1 MMVVDLLEEL
11 RRRGIQL
18 WAEGDKLRFRAPDQ
32 ALTPELRAELAAR
45 KTEILSF
52 LQKGALATRTADAPT
67 IPVAP
72 RGGPLPLS
80 FAQQRLWFLD
90 QLDPAAGA
98 AYHIPLALL
107 LSGPLDLT
115 ALHRALA
122 AVVER
127 HEALRTVF
135 GEQDGQPV
143 QLIQPPAAPPL
154 PLQDAPEGSDEQRRE
169 LLRDWLAAEI
179 TRPFDLARGPLLR
192 AGVLRLGPAE
202 HVLALTLHHIITD
215 GWSQGV
221 LMRELIDSYA
231 AAAQGR
237 PAPLPRLPVQYADYA
252 VWQRRWFTGAVEQ
265 AQLDYWRQ
273 QLAGVSPLELPT
285 DRPRPAQP
293 SYRGAT
299 VPMALPPEVSA
310 RLAALGRETGASL
323 FMVLLA
329 AWSVLLARYSG
340 QRDLTVGTPIAGRTR
355 AELEG
360 LVGFFVNT
368 LVLRAD
374 LSGNPPFRALLEQVR
389 ATALAA
395 YAHQDV
401 PFERLVDLLQPERD
415 LSRTPLFQAMFVL
428 QNTPPGPQGLEG
440 FRAQPLDIPDTTA
453 KFDLSLALSGDERG
467 IGGVLR
473 YSADLFERET
483 ATRMAGH
490 LQTLLA
496 AVAADPDR
504 PIDALP
510 LLDAEERRL
519 LAQWGAGETLPVPPH
534 CVHDLFAEQAVR
546 TPGASA
552 LVFEGQ
558 RLTYAELDRRA
569 NGLAHLLCGHGVGPD
584 SRVAICLERSAGM
597 IVALLGILK
606 AGAAYVPLDPT
617 FPAERLAGMLA
628 DADARLTVTVR
639 ALGHL
644 LPTGVAP
651 VWLDE
656 QDQERDDAPHTG
668 VTPTHLAYVIY
679 TSGSTGRPK
688 GVAVEHRQVVNY
700 VAGVSRRLDLPP
712 GASYA
717 TVSTIAADLGN
728 TSIYAALCAG
738 GCLHV
743 LGQERIADPAAMA
756 EYMRR
761 EAVDCLKIVPS
772 HLRALLSG
780 PDPAG
785 VLPRRRLVLG
795 GEASSRELIAQL
807 RDLAPGCAI
816 LNHYGPTETT
826 VGVLTYPAE
835 AAPRGATLPIGRP
848 LANSLVLILDAA
860 GQPAPVGVPG
870 ELHIG
875 GAGVARGYL
884 GRPELTA
891 ERFVPN
897 PFGNG
902 AADQSQEPR
911 TENQEPGSTT
921 VVAGNSTLKT
931 QYSKL
936 YRTGDLV
943 RWLPEGAVEFLGR
956 IDHQVKIR
964 GYRVELG
971 EIEALLRGHT
981 AVREAAV
988 IAREDQPGERR
999 IVAYMVPTEPRTEN
1013 HEPGREDADRKTHH
1027 SALKTFLQERLPDYM
1042 VPAAFVELAALP
1054 ITANGKL
1061 DRRAL
1066 PAPQAAPTQEGAAP
1080 RTPTEELLATI
1091 WADVL
1096 GLERVGVND
1105 NFFAAGG
1112 HSLLAT
1118 QALARVRAAFGV
1130 GLPVRAL
1137 FEQPTV
1143 ALLAPVLER
1152 AARAETPP
1160 IAPAPPGAPRPLSFA
1175 QQRIWFLDQLDP
1187 GSSAYNI
1194 PLALRLDGPLDPAAL
1209 GRSLDTVVARHES
1222 LRTSFAQADG
1232 LPTPVVRPP
1241 AAVALPLIDL
1251 RGLPEAA
1258 RDAAVRRRAQEEAG
1272 HAFDLQRGPLLRAA
1286 LLALADEQHIL
1297 LLTMHHI
1304 VSDGWSRGVLMREMA
1319 ACYAA
1324 HAAGRAPDLAPLPI
1338 QYGDFALW
1346 QQRVL
1351 RGALLEAQIDYWRG
1365 RLAGAPAALEL
1376 PTDFARPAVQSFR
1389 GATLPVLLPPELSAA
1404 LARLSREAH
1413 ATMFMTLLAA
1423 WGVLL
1428 ARYSGQ
1434 RDISVG
1440 TPIAGRTHTELE
1452 GLIGFFVNTLV
1463 LRADLSGNPGFRALL
1478 GQVRATALE
1487 AYAHQ
1492 DVPFEQVV
1500 EALRPERDLSRT
1512 PLFQV
1517 MFAFQNTPQAA
1528 VALEGMRISLLDSP
1542 DDTAKFELSLV
1553 LSESPQGLAGA
1564 LNYNTDLFRESSVRR
1579 LLDSFQTLLEGI
1591 VADPDQPVERIPLLR
1606 PAAERELLLSF
1617 CRAPELPVP
1626 ALGLHQFAEAQAAR
1640 TPQATALI
1648 AGELRWS
1655 YQTLNAR
1662 ANRLAHLLRALGV
1675 GPEQTV
1681 GICLPRTADLLV
1693 ALLATLKAG
1702 GAYLPLDPTY
1712 PAERLALL
1720 LDDARPRVVLT
1731 GAAATGLPAAGNRW
1745 TAVCLP
1751 EAEAELARQPDHNP
1765 DQAVA
1770 PEQLAYLIYTSG
1782 STGRPKGVAIS
1793 HANAAALLT
1802 WAQRQFSAEELAGT
1816 LAATSINFDLSV
1828 FELFVP
1834 LSVGATVILAENAL
1848 LLPELP
1854 AAGEVTLV
1862 NTVPSAMRE
1871 LVQLRAVPP
1880 GVRTINLAGE
1890 PLRRALVQQIV
1901 LHTGATRIYNLY
1913 GPSEDTTYST
1923 WQQIDPR
1930 APEEPPIGRP
1940 LPGSQAYVLDRLG
1953 QPVPVGVLGELYLG
1967 GAGLARG
1974 YLERPELTAE
1984 RFVPNPFGAEGWKLG
1999 AEDTELKTQNS
2010 KLKTHSRLYRTGDLV
2025 YWREDG
2031 GLVFVRRADFQVK
2044 LRGFRIEL
2052 GEVETALL
2060 DQPGVAD
2067 AVALVRE
2074 DLPGDPRLVAYV
2086 AMPQEPR
2093 TKHQE
2098 LDGEAEGLSLEE
2110 RALLLSAHT
2119 TAAGEHAK
2127 LNTQSSELRAALAE
2141 RLPEYMVPSA
2151 IVVMETL
2158 PQTPNGKID
2167 RAALPAP
2174 DLSAQASGGQAAPR
2188 DQLELELARAWEELL
2203 GVAPVGIHDDFFAL
2217 GGHSLLAVRLTKRIE
2232 GIAGAAFPLAALFQG
2247 ATVARVAARLRE
2259 GRPIAASPLV
2269 ALQPHGAR
2277 PPLFLVHPSGGG
2289 AFCYLALAAA
2299 LSQDQPVYAFQSPAL
2314 AEAEPQPRDVP
2325 ALAEQYL
2332 ALLRERQPEG
2342 PYRLGGWSFG
2352 GLVAYEMARSLEA
2365 QGQEVAL
2372 LALLDARPA
2381 DPAAELPDD
2390 LSLLIA
2396 FAQDLGLP
2404 LERLDLDLADL
2415 AERTLDELLALV
2427 LEQARAAQVVHEDL
2441 GLDDLRRLLLV
2452 FKQHLAAMR
2461 DYRPAPYGGPLTLF
2475 PATQGR
2481 RYDPADPAAGWGGLV
2496 RRASLHPVDSDH
2508 FALVR
2513 PPHIAAVAAALAEAL
2528 AT

>member
-32 ALTPELRAELAAR
+32 ALTPDLRAELAAR
-45 KTEILSF
+45 KAEILAF
-52 LQKGALATRTADAPT
+52 LHKGTLATRATETPT
-67 IPVAP
+67 IPAAP

-107 LSGPLDLT
+107 LSGPLDLA
-115 ALHRALA
+115 ALERALA

-135 GEQDGQPV
+135 AEADGQPV
-143 QLIQPPAAPPL
+143 QLILPPAPPPL
-154 PLQDAPEGSDEQRRE
+154 PLQDAPEGTDEQRQQ
-169 LLRDWLAAEI
+169 LLRDWLGAAI
-179 TRPFDLARGPLLR
+179 ARPFDLQGGPLLR
-192 AGVLRLGPAE
+192 AGVLRLGPTE

-221 LMRELIDSYA
+221 LMRELINAYA
-231 AAAQGR
+231 AAAQGQ
-237 PAPLPRLPVQYADYA
+237 PIALPRLPVQYADYA
-252 VWQRRWFTGAVEQ
+252 VWQRQWFTGAVEQ
-265 AQLDYWRQ
+265 AQLDYWRR

-299 VPMALPPEVSA
+299 VPVAIPAETSA

-329 AWSVLLARYSG
+329 AWCVLLARYSG
-340 QRDLTVGTPIAGRTR
+340 QRDLTVGTPIAGRTH

-360 LVGFFVNT
+360 LIGFFVNT

-374 LSGNPPFRALLEQVR
+374 LGGNPSFRTLLERVR

-415 LSRTPLFQAMFVL
+415 LSRTPLFQVMFVL

-453 KFDLSLALSGDERG
+453 KFDLTLTLSGDERG

-473 YSADLFERET
+473 YSADLFEPGT
-483 ATRMAGH
+483 AVRMAVH
-490 LQTLLA
+490 LQTLLEA
-496 AVAADPDR
+496 AAADPDR

-510 LLDAEERRL
+510 LLDAGERRL
-519 LAQWGAGETLPVPPH
+519 LAQWGAGERLPVPPR
-534 CVHDLFAEQAVR
+534 CVHELFAEQAAR
-546 TPGASA
+546 TPGAPA
-552 LVFEGQ
+552 LVFEER
-558 RLTYAELDRRA
+558 RLAYAELDRRA
-569 NGLAHLLCGHGVGPD
+569 NGLAHLLCGHGIGPD
-584 SRVAICLERSAGM
+584 SRVAICLERSAEM

-628 DADARLTVTVR
+628 DADARLVVTAR
-639 ALGHL
+639 ALAHL
-644 LPTGVAP
+644 LPAGVVP

-656 QDQERDDAPHTG
+656 LDAAHDDAPHTG
-668 VTPTHLAYVIY
+668 VTPSHLAYVIY

-728 TSIYAALCAG
+728 TSIYAALCGG

-743 LGQERIADPAAMA
+743 LGQERIADPTAMA

-807 RDLAPGCAI
+807 RELAPACAI

-826 VGVLTYPAE
+826 VGVLTYPADS
-835 AAPRGATLPIGRP
+835 APRGATLPIGRP
-848 LANSLVLILDAA
+848 LANSQVLILDSA
-860 GQPAPVGVPG
+860 GQPTPVGVPG

-897 PFGNG
+897 PFGAEEQN
-902 AADQSQEPR
+902 QEWR
-911 TENQEPGSTT
+911 TENGEPNNVTHDES
-921 VVAGNSTLKT
+921 NSKLKT
-931 QYSKL
+931 QNSKL
-936 YRTGDLV
+936 YKTGDLV
-943 RWLPEGAVEFLGR
+943 RWLPEGAIEFLGR
-956 IDHQVKIR
+956 IDQQVKIR
-964 GYRVELG
+964 GYRIELG
-971 EIEALLRGHT
+971 EIEATLRGHPD
-981 AVREAAV
+981 VREAAV
-988 IAREDQPGERR
+988 IAREDQPGDKR
-999 IVAYMVPTEPRTEN
+999 IVAYVVLAQGPKTESTKDAKDTN
-1013 HEPGREDADRKTHH
+1013 GAGHEDAK
-1027 SALKTFLQERLPDYM
+1027 LKTQNSKLKTYLSGRLPDYM
-1042 VPAAFVELAALP
+1042 VPAAFVVLHALP

-1066 PAPQAAPTQEGAAP
+1066 PAPQAAPTQEGTAP

-1096 GLERVGVND
+1096 GLAQVGIHD
-1105 NFFAAGG
+1105 NFFLAGG

-1137 FEQPTV
+1137 FEHPTV
-1143 ALLAPVLER
+1143 AQLAPMLER
-1152 AARAETPP
+1152 AARAEAPP
-1160 IAPAPPGAPRPLSFA
+1160 IVPAPPGTPRPLSFA

-1194 PLALRLDGPLDPAAL
+1194 PLALRLDGPLDPVAL
-1209 GRSLDTVVARHES
+1209 GRSLDTVVERHES
-1222 LRTSFAQADG
+1222 LRTTFAQADG
-1232 LPTPVVRPP
+1232 QPAPLVRPP
-1241 AAVALPLIDL
+1241 AAVALPLLDL
-1251 RGLPEAA
+1251 RELPETE
-1258 RDAAVRRRAQEEAG
+1258 RDAAVQRRVQEEAG
-1272 HAFDLQRGPLLRAA
+1272 HTFDLERGPLLRAA
-1286 LLALADEQHIL
+1286 LLALADDQHIL

-1324 HAAGRAPDLAPLPI
+1324 YAAGRTPDLAPLPI

-1346 QQRVL
+1346 QQQVL
-1351 RGALLEAQIDYWRG
+1351 RGELLEAQLGYWRE

-1389 GATLPVLLPPELSAA
+1389 GATLPVMLPSDLSAA

-1423 WGVLL
+1423 WSVLL

-1463 LRADLSGNPGFRALL
+1463 LRADLEGNPSFRALL

-1528 VALEGMRISLLDSP
+1528 VALEGLRISQLDSA

-1553 LSESPQGLAGA
+1553 LNESPQGLVGA
-1564 LNYNTDLFRESSVRR
+1564 LNYNTDLFREASMRR

-1591 VADPDQPVERIPLLR
+1591 VADPDRPVERIPLLR
-1606 PAAERELLLSF
+1606 PAAEQELLLSVS
-1617 CRAPELPVP
+1617 RAPDLAVP
-1626 ALGLHQFAEAQAAR
+1626 TLGLHQFVEAQAAR
-1640 TPQATALI
+1640 TPGATALI
-1648 AGELRWS
+1648 AGTLRWS

-1662 ANRLAHLLRALGV
+1662 ANRLAHHLRALGV

-1702 GAYLPLDPTY
+1702 GAYLPLDPAY

-1731 GAAATGLPAAGNRW
+1731 GATAASLPAAGGGW
-1745 TAVCLP
+1745 VGVCLP
-1751 EAEAELARQPDHNP
+1751 EAEAALAQQPDGNP
-1765 DQAVA
+1765 DLPVL

-1782 STGRPKGVAIS
+1782 STGRPKGVAIT
-1793 HANAAALLT
+1793 HANAAALLA
-1802 WAQRQFSAEELAGT
+1802 WAQQQFSPEELAGT

-1834 LSVGATVILAENAL
+1834 LSVGAAVILAENAL
-1848 LLPELP
+1848 ALPDLP

-1871 LVQLRAVPP
+1871 LVHLRAVPP

-1890 PLRRALVQQIV
+1890 PLRRALVQQIA
-1901 LHTGATRIYNLY
+1901 LHTSATKIYNLY

-1923 WQQIDPR
+1923 WQLVDPR
-1930 APEEPPIGRP
+1930 ALEEPPIGRP
-1940 LPGSQAYVLDRLG
+1940 LPGTQAYVLDRLG
-1953 QPVPVGVLGELYLG
+1953 QPVPVGVLGELFLG

-1984 RFVPNPFGAEGWKLG
+1984 RFVPNPFGAGEQSQ
-1999 AEDTELKTQNS
+1999 ERRTENGEPDNVTHDDSSSKLKTQNS
-2010 KLKTHSRLYRTGDLV
+2010 KLYKTGDLV

-2031 GLVFVRRADFQVK
+2031 SLVFVRRADFQVK

-2052 GEVETALL
+2052 GEVEAALL
-2060 DQPGVAD
+2060 DRPGVAD
-2067 AVALVRE
+2067 AVVVVRE
-2074 DLPGDPRLVAYV
+2074 DMPGDPRLVAYV

-2093 TKHQE
+2093 TKN
-2098 LDGEAEGLSLEE
+2098 GEPGAEGAEL
-2110 RALLLSAHT
+2110 
-2119 TAAGEHAK
+2119 K
-2127 LNTQSSELRAALAE
+2127 TQYSTLKTRLAE

-2151 IVVMETL
+2151 IVVMEAL
-2158 PQTPNGKID
+2158 PQTPNGKVN
-2167 RAALPAP
+2167 RAALPVPALP
-2174 DLSAQASGGQAAPR
+2174 AQTGGEHAAPR

-2217 GGHSLLAVRLTKRIE
+2217 GGHSLLAVRLAKRIE

-2259 GRPIAASPLV
+2259 GRPITASPLV
-2269 ALQPHGAR
+2269 ALQPHGDR

-2289 AFCYLALAAA
+2289 AFCYLPLAAA
-2299 LSQDQPVYAFQSPAL
+2299 LGQEQPLYAFQSPAL
-2314 AEAEPQPRDVP
+2314 AEAEPQPRRVHE
-2325 ALAEQYL
+2325 LAAQYL

-2352 GLVAYEMARSLEA
+2352 GLVAYEMARLLEA
-2365 QGQEVAL
+2365 EGQAVAL

-2381 DPAAELPDD
+2381 DPSTELPDD

-2404 LERLDLDLADL
+2404 LEQLDLDMADL
-2415 AERTLDELLALV
+2415 AERTLDDLLALV
-2427 LEQARAAQVVHEDL
+2427 LDQARAAQVIPEDL
-2441 GLDDLRRLLLV
+2441 GLDDLRRLLLI

-2475 PATQGR
+2475 PATQNR
-2481 RYDPADPAAGWGGLV
+2481 RYDPADPAGRWGGLV
-2496 RRASLHPVDSDH
+2496 RRVCVHPIDSDH

-2513 PPHIAAVAAALAEAL
+2513 PPHIEAVANALAKVL
-2528 AT
+2528 ATQGHGGAC